1 MGKDLL
7 ASAARSTVRCA
18 ASPRRRGWLL
28 VLLAGLTCFDV
39 ACRKLGVPIPFTKFQ
54 EMEWHLHT
62 AIFSLWLGFNYTIN
76 AHPRVDSYVADM
88 SLRRKAWIELGGCLL
103 LALPYVLA
111 VMYFGWAL
119 RRALLLDNEGSEA
132 ANGLPYRWI
141 VKGMLFAGLALLL
154 LAIVSVA
161 LRLIVFL
168 FGGRGADDAGSSSAP
183 RSAKSEGACRC
194 AGSSTISR

>member
-1 MGKDLL
+1 MGGLL
-7 ASAARSTVRCA
+7 AASSAIDRVLRSIASAA
-18 ASPRRRGWLL
+18 GWLL

-39 ACRKLGVPIPFTKFQ
+39 LCRKFGIPLPFTKFQ

-76 AHPRVDSYVADM
+76 AHPRVDSYIADM
-88 SLRRKAWIELGGCLL
+88 SLRRRAWIELGGCLL

-111 VMYFGWAL
+111 VMYFGWAFV
-119 RRALLLDNEGSEA
+119 ASSYIDNEGSEA

-161 LRLIVFL
+161 LRLIAFL
-168 FGGRGADDAGSSSAP
+168 FGGRGAEEAELKLGPSI
-183 RSAKSEGACRC
+183 SEV
-194 AGSSTISR
+194 